1 LLRKVIRKAIVDAA
15 IPPANKHYLVVV
27 ADEASAVFYTRR
39 KVYSPLRKWRSLSN
53 DEARMKTGE
62 LLADRGGR
70 SFDSH
75 GQGRHT
81 MTSEKAGPKEHIATV
96 FARQIA
102 EIVSADMHSGYC
114 LGFALVAAPRFLG
127 ELRAEISTLV
137 KAEPY
142 ATIDKAIVGS
152 EEAVIE
158 KLLELR

>member
-1 LLRKVIRKAIVDAA
+1 MAAA
-15 IPPANKHYLVVV
+15 ISPADKHYLVVV

-39 KVYSPLRKWRSLSN
+39 KVYSPLHKWRTLTN

-62 LLADRGGR
+62 LIADRGGR

-81 MTSEKAGPKEHIATV
+81 MTSEKAGPKQHIATV
-96 FARQIA
+96 FAKQIA
-102 EIVSADMHSGYC
+102 ESVAADMQSGDC
-114 LGFALVAAPRFLG
+114 LGFALIAAPRFLG

-142 ATIDKAIVGS
+142 ATVDKAVVAS
-152 EEAVIE
+152 DEAVIE
-158 KLLELR
+158 KLLERR